1 MTTAE
6 KVVIVGGA
14 MALLYGQFAGY
25 SWVKR
30 PEPDSRAWQIQDFRK
45 DWRAC
50 CQFARKPDVQ
60 IQEPPDEALGA
71 GVPRKGDPG
80 SITQSSS
87 ALLLVEEVANGGD
100 GRDRLLFH
108 QPVSRVRDH
117 DRRHIRRNDARDV
130 GHRGTE

>member
-6 KVVIVGGA
+6 RVVIVRGA

-87 ALLLVEEVANGGD
+87 ALLLRG
-100 GRDRLLFH
+100 
-108 QPVSRVRDH
+108 SRKW
-117 DRRHIRRNDARDV
+117 RRRSRPAALPSTSVPSSGSRPTV
-130 GHRGTE
+130 